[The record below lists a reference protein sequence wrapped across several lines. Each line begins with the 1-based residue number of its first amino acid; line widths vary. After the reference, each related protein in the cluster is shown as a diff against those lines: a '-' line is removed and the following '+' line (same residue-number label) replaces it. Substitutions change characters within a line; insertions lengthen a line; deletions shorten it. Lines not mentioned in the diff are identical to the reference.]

1 MDLEGANF
9 MSDLYFIASKLVGFF
24 LDPLHILAVLVGLA
38 TLCNWLGRLQ
48 TLANTMLILWTALLG
63 VTPLWN
69 SLLFDLETQIKRAAP
84 DQISGI
90 ILLGGA
96 IDELTTEAHDD
107 VTLGN
112 AAERMTATLGLM
124 RLYPNTPVIFTG
136 FSGRLVRG
144 KLSESDV
151 ALRFFK
157 ETIGST
163 ERILLENRSRNTIE
177 NARYTKELTTFAE
190 TGPWL
195 LVTSASH
202 MPRAFEIFSDH
213 QIDVMPYPTDFRS
226 DHLNNG
232 FRWNLAKGAGQ
243 LKILMHEWIGITVY
257 RLTQKP

>member
-1 MDLEGANF
+1 
-9 MSDLYFIASKLVGFF
+9 MSDFYFIASKLVGFF

-38 TLCNWLGRLQ
+38 ALCNWLGRLR

-107 VTLGN
+107 VTLN
-112 AAERMTATLGLM
+112 SAAERMTATLGLM
-124 RLYPNTPVIFTG
+124 RLYPDAPVIFTG

-177 NARYTKELTTFAE
+177 NARYTKELTTFTE

-213 QIDVMPYPTDFRS
+213 QIDVMSYPTDFRS
-226 DHLNNG
+226 NHSDSG
-232 FRWNLAKGAGQ
+232 FGWSLAKGASQ

>member
-1 MDLEGANF
+1 
-9 MSDLYFIASKLVGFF
+9 MSDFYFIASKLIGFF
-24 LDPLHILAVLVGLA
+24 LDPLHILGVFVGLA
-38 TLCNWLGRLQ
+38 TLCNWLGRLRA
-48 TLANTMLILWTALLG
+48 LANTMLLLWTVLLG
-63 VTPLWN
+63 MTPLWN
-69 SLLFDLETQIKRAAP
+69 SLLFDLVTKIKRAAP

-90 ILLGGA
+90 IFLGGA

-124 RLYPNTPVIFTG
+124 RLYPNAPVIFTG

-157 ETIGST
+157 EIIGST

-177 NARYTKELTTFAE
+177 NARYTKKLTTFAE

-195 LVTSASH
+195 LVTSAFH

-226 DHLNNG
+226 NHSDSG
-232 FRWNLAKGAGQ
+232 FRWNLAKGASQ
-243 LKILMHEWIGITVY
+243 LKTLMHEWIGITVY